1 MAPRGGLTN
10 ILFKLAR
17 ASATGRAARRGPAA
31 LAQREVRRKVYR
43 AEWRATRKIFNGFG
57 L

>member
-1 MAPRGGLTN
+1 MNLTD
-10 ILFKLAR
+10 LLYRLAR

-31 LAQREVRRKVYR
+31 LGRRMVRRQVYR
-43 AEWRATRKIFNGFG
+43 ATNRATANALRRWG